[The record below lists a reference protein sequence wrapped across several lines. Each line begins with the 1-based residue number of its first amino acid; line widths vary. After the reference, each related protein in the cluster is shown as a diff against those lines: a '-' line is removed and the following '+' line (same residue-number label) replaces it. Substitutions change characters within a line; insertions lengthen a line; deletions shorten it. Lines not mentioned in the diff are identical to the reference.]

1 LALAAAVAAAPAH
14 AAAPLSWS
22 APLTIDESA
31 LSAVSCPTES
41 LCVAVD
47 ASGGVLR
54 TLDPTSAMPAWTK
67 VLNAGQALSSVSC
80 ASATLCVAVGGHQAL
95 TSADGAAS
103 WSSAP
108 IDPASTLTG
117 VSCPAISL
125 CVAVDQSGQALAT
138 GNPGSA
144 SWSTAKIDGTALQAV
159 ACSSASSCVA
169 VDGAGAA
176 FGSESPG
183 GGAWHGRTIDPGVA
197 LSGVSCLP
205 AGPCVAVGGG
215 DALASANPG
224 SGAATWS
231 STPIDAGGHLVAAS
245 CASSGLCVA
254 VDDRGLAL
262 ASDAPASALPTWSGS
277 SAEPGVRLSGVSCLP
292 GGLCAAVD
300 ALGRFLSARVPA
312 PRVATAAPAEVTATI
327 ATLSGVVN
335 PNDAALGACV
345 FEYGTSAAYDHSVP
359 CAGQPSPA
367 GGAQLVSAQIANLSP
382 NTTYHYRLLASTLG
396 GTGIGEDQ
404 TFTSAVSANVA
415 LVYPHPSIHGT
426 PAVGSHLSCQSGVPA
441 GAARVSFVW
450 LRDLIP
456 IPRATGSAYTVTGGD
471 SGHHL
476 QCQVT
481 ASNAGGSVTARSAF
495 VTVPVQGVLAAA
507 GETVVGAARYRR
519 GSVSVSIRCS
529 VHAFA
534 GCRIVLRLTST
545 GPAGVILGGARA
557 RLARGQH
564 RVVTL
569 RMNSTG
575 RRLLKGRRR
584 VSAQLTVTGTVI
596 GVLEAV
602 LAQRRLVLGAA
613 ARGASSDGPA
623 HRR

>member
-1 LALAAAVAAAPAH
+1 
-14 AAAPLSWS
+14 LSWS
-22 APLTIDESA
+22 APLTIDEPA

-47 ASGGVLR
+47 GSGNVLR
-54 TLDPTSAMPAWTK
+54 TLDPTAATPAWTK

-80 ASATLCVAVGGHQAL
+80 AAATLCVAVGGHQAL
-95 TSADGAAS
+95 TSTDGAAS

-108 IDPASTLTG
+108 IDPTSTLTG

-125 CVAVDQSGQALAT
+125 CVAVDQSGQVLAT
-138 GNPGSA
+138 GSPGSA
-144 SWSTAKIDGTALQAV
+144 SWSTAKVDGSALQAV
-159 ACSSASSCVA
+159 ACSSTSSCVA
-169 VDGAGAA
+169 VDGLGAA

-224 SGAATWS
+224 SAAATWS
-231 STPIDAGGHLVAAS
+231 STPIDAGGHLLAAS

-254 VDDRGLAL
+254 IDDRGLAL

-300 ALGRFLSARVPA
+300 VLGRFLSARVPA
-312 PRVATAAPAEVTATI
+312 PRAATAAPAEVTATI
-327 ATLSGVVN
+327 ATLSGVLN

-345 FEYGTSAAYDHSVP
+345 FEYGTSAAYDHSAP

-382 NTTYHYRLLASTLG
+382 NTTYHYRLLASSLG
-396 GTGIGEDQ
+396 GTGLGEDQ
-404 TFTSAVSANVA
+404 TFTTAVSTNVA

-426 PAVGSHLSCQSGVPA
+426 PAVGSHLSCQSGVP
-441 GAARVSFVW
+441 GGTARVSFAW

-456 IPRATGSAYTVTGGD
+456 IPRATGSTYTVTGGD

-495 VTVPVQGVLAAA
+495 VTVPVQGVVAAA
-507 GETVVGAARYRR
+507 GETVVGAARYRH

-529 VHAFA
+529 AQAFA
-534 GCRIVLRLTST
+534 GCRIVLRLTSA
-545 GPAGVILGGARA
+545 GRAGVTLGGARV

-613 ARGASSDGPA
+613 ARGASSNGPA
-623 HRR
+623 HRP